1 MNSDPHGFDPPYSAL
16 VGSEMG
22 DWKSSS
28 CLAHGGVGMEV
39 PPISVPGHASGVSNV
54 TNADAISVVEVNTVS
69 SVAGGN
75 LSGAA
80 PTSPFLVRSENSVQ
94 RPPIWISNGW
104 SCGVFVFV
112 LDAGDGV
119 PSGQHGAVHSFPK
132 GLNRGP
138 NDDKISTA
146 DDSAAAGIAVSG
158 SAVPNTADAD
168 ASVFLGFAPPS
179 SVPFRSE
186 RGGRSQQGFLGLEA
200 SVYDEVW
207 IVAIRQLFQMEHVY

>member
-1 MNSDPHGFDPPYSAL
+1 M
-16 VGSEMG
+16 
-22 DWKSSS
+22 
-28 CLAHGGVGMEV
+28 
-39 PPISVPGHASGVSNV
+39 
-54 TNADAISVVEVNTVS
+54 VEVNAVS

-104 SCGVFVFV
+104 SCGVFLF
-112 LDAGDGV
+112 LLNAGDGV

-138 NDDKISTA
+138 NDDKTSTA
-146 DDSAAAGIAVSG
+146 DDSATAGIAVSG
-158 SAVPNTADAD
+158 SAIPNTTDAD

-186 RGGRSQQGFLGLEA
+186 RGSRSQHGFLCLEA
-200 SVYDEVW
+200 SVYDSLHKTSVFFKYF
-207 IVAIRQLFQMEHVY
+207 ILPTKTLVGNYLTKIN